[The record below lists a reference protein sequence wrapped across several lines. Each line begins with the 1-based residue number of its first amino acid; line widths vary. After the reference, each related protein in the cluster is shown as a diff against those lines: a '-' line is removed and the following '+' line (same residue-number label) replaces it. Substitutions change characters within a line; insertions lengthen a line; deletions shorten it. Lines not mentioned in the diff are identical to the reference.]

1 MRKQDR
7 SKLGG
12 AITVELALTVNLL
25 ILMMVG
31 AADFSRIFFNAITVG
46 NASGTASF
54 FGSQDAIKSVSFSS
68 IDGVVTDDTADV
80 EGVSS
85 TPTLYCDCPD
95 TSGSGVSG
103 SGTTGRQ
110 VDCIE
115 GDCGAYGAPRVY
127 SKVKVQQMFEPLLPW
142 PGVPNPVVLTRETYT
157 RVR

>member
-1 MRKQDR
+1 MRKRDR

-12 AITVELALTVNLL
+12 AITVELALTANLL

-31 AADFSRIFFNAITVG
+31 AADFARVFFNAVTVG

-54 FGSQDAIKSVSFSS
+54 FGSQDAIKSVNYSL
-68 IDGVVTDDTADV
+68 IDGVVTDDTSDV

-95 TSGSGVSG
+95 SSGGVSV
-103 SGTTGRQ
+103 SCIDGTCS
-110 VDCIE
+110 D
-115 GDCGAYGAPRVY
+115 YGNPRVY
-127 SKVKVQQMFEPLLPW
+127 SKVVVQQTFEPLLPW

>member
-1 MRKQDR
+1 MRKRDR

-12 AITVELALTVNLL
+12 AITVELALTANLL

-31 AADFSRIFFNAITVG
+31 AADFARVFFNAVTIG

-54 FGSQDAIKSVSFSS
+54 FGSQDAIKSVSYSL
-68 IDGVVTDDTADV
+68 IDGVAADDASDV

-95 TSGSGVSG
+95 SNGGTS
-103 SGTTGRQ
+103 
-110 VDCIE
+110 VDCVE
-115 GDCGAYGAPRVY
+115 GTCSDYGNPRVY
-127 SKVKVQQMFEPLLPW
+127 SKVVLQQTFEPLLPW
-142 PGVPNPVVLTRETYT
+142 PGVPNQVVLTRETYT